1 MSLWEKS
8 IKIYY
13 NARTLVENDEISFI
27 DYMVSKGDSHYL
39 ETQPQWLREIVPS
52 TTVNRDF
59 GIHRSASKIRTHL
72 HNLMKDYLE
81 EQLILEKDEDGK
93 IINEILGV
101 NRVLDPVLLEEI
113 IQFHDDLN
121 TDRLV
126 AAELAIAQ
134 AVKMDPIIGAI
145 GQKKDPRIEQLFNRG
160 KRNKTQIFGNG
171 RSTTFSKRKNKLF
184 R

>member
-1 MSLWEKS
+1 
-8 IKIYY
+8 
-13 NARTLVENDEISFI
+13 
-27 DYMVSKGDSHYL
+27 
-39 ETQPQWLREIVPS
+39 
-52 TTVNRDF
+52 
-59 GIHRSASKIRTHL
+59 
-72 HNLMKDYLE
+72 MKDYLE
-81 EQLILEKDEDGK
+81 EQLIIETDEDGK
-93 IINEILGV
+93 ITNEILGV

-121 TDRLV
+121 TDRLI

-160 KRNKTQIFGNG
+160 KRNKTQIFGNS
-171 RSTTFSKRKNKLF
+171 RTATFSKRKNKLF